1 MVAVHLAA
9 LALAVSAPGETVL
22 LDFTAPWCA
31 PCRSMEGTLDEIE
44 QAGYPV
50 RKVNIDRERSVAQQ
64 YDIRSIPA
72 YVLLVDG
79 QEAGRLV
86 GAVAVPRSST
96 YMPAR
101 AWVRTASARA
111 IARGQSPDL
120 PPSVPVAGQFERN
133 PLTPARAAGFDGA
146 GASGDASG
154 VTSQALIESSVR
166 LNIADPA
173 GSSYG
178 SGTIIDARQGEA
190 LVLTCGHIFR
200 DSKGQGTITVDLFG
214 AGAQK
219 LPGRVVAYDLD
230 NDIGLIA
237 IQPGVPVRVAAVASK
252 GCQVA
257 KGDRVTTVGC
267 NNGGPA
273 TAVVSSVTAIGKYL
287 GPPNVQVAGM
297 PVQGRSGGGLFNA
310 QGQVIGVCNA
320 ADPADQEGLYAALA
334 TIHAQLDK
342 SQLSMVYQERPVPSV
357 TPAVEVAAVNTS
369 LPGPTGAM
377 PGPMPTAG
385 RLPQP
390 GPMAA
395 MPTAP
400 GPSQPMH
407 VGPGPSADGL
417 SDRERATLAELRNRG
432 DGAEVI
438 CIVRSLTNP
447 QAKSEVIVLDRAS
460 PAFLQQLS
468 ADSAAQDA
476 RHLTS
481 LRRTQPAS
489 IRTAERAGAAT
500 RR

>member
-1 MVAVHLAA
+1 M
-9 LALAVSAPGETVL
+9 
-22 LDFTAPWCA
+22 
-31 PCRSMEGTLDEIE
+31 
-44 QAGYPV
+44 
-50 RKVNIDRERSVAQQ
+50 
-64 YDIRSIPA
+64 
-72 YVLLVDG
+72 
-79 QEAGRLV
+79 
-86 GAVAVPRSST
+86 
-96 YMPAR
+96 
-101 AWVRTASARA
+101 
-111 IARGQSPDL
+111 
-120 PPSVPVAGQFERN
+120 
-133 PLTPARAAGFDGA
+133 
-146 GASGDASG
+146 
-154 VTSQALIESSVR
+154 
-166 LNIADPA
+166 
-173 GSSYG
+173 
-178 SGTIIDARQGEA
+178 
-190 LVLTCGHIFR
+190 
-200 DSKGQGTITVDLFG
+200 
-214 AGAQK
+214 
-219 LPGRVVAYDLD
+219 
-230 NDIGLIA
+230 
-237 IQPGVPVRVAAVASK
+237 
-252 GCQVA
+252 
-257 KGDRVTTVGC
+257 
-267 NNGGPA
+267 
-273 TAVVSSVTAIGKYL
+273 
-287 GPPNVQVAGM
+287 
-297 PVQGRSGGGLFNA
+297 
-310 QGQVIGVCNA
+310 
-320 ADPADQEGLYAALA
+320 
-334 TIHAQLDK
+334 
-342 SQLSMVYQERPVPSV
+342 PSV

-390 GPMAA
+390 GPMAV